1 MPLIEVEVVADHE
14 LSPTLAPRLAEAAG
28 QALVAPAGQTWVRL
42 RRLATTS
49 YAESGGA
56 PPAGVR
62 PVFVQVLQARLP
74 DEAALSTGGRP
85 ERGDRRGLR
94 PPRRSGARGALA
106 TRGGPRC
113 LRRPAPARRWA
124 VTLA

>member
-1 MPLIEVEVVADHE
+1 MPLIEVEVVADDE

-28 QALVAPAGQTWVRL
+28 GALDAPVGRTWVRL

-49 YAESGGA
+49 YAESGGG

-74 DEAALSTGGRP
+74 DEETLARQAATLSAAIAEVCGRHAEHVHVVFSPAGAGRIAFGGRLL
-85 ERGDRRGLR
+85 RGDGE
-94 PPRRSGARGALA
+94 
-106 TRGGPRC
+106 
-113 LRRPAPARRWA
+113 
-124 VTLA
+124 